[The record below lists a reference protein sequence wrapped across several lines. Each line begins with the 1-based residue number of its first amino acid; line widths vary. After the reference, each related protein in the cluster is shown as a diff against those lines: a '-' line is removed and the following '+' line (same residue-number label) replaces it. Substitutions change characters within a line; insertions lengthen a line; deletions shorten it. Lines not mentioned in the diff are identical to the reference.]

1 MKSVLSP
8 PFLRLVL
15 FAALP
20 QETAGFMRRTG
31 PWSRLAASPCPAWTS
46 ERKDCSLLLVRTGM
60 GMHRLPRLFEWAAAQ
75 RGCDLVVS
83 FGFGGGLTPELQVGD
98 LCLCNR
104 FFRWSPDESTIE
116 PDGLAMDGRVCERI
130 LKAFHAVRT
139 CVDVTTPRVASKS
152 EIGRHLNPL
161 TGGSPALVDMES
173 HTLAQLAHE
182 ASIPFVTLRSISDTL
197 DDKLDFDLS
206 SIADGQ
212 GNIRIRQFAAMV
224 LRRPCLLRSFL
235 HLWRDSRK
243 AALSLSEAAA
253 ALVSLPA
260 DQIRAILET
269 SRVTPWKMGALE
281 GSQNAWV

>member
-1 MKSVLSP
+1 MKSVPCP

-20 QETAGFMRRTG
+20 QETADFMRRTG

-60 GMHRLPRLFEWAAAQ
+60 GMQRLPRLFKWAAAQ
-75 RGCDLVVS
+75 RGCDLIVS

-104 FFRWSPDESTIE
+104 FCRWNPERSTID
-116 PDGLAMDGRVCERI
+116 PGGLAMDGRVCKQF
-130 LKAFHAVRT
+130 LKASHAVRT
-139 CVDVTTPRVASKS
+139 CVDVTTPRVASKA

-182 ASIPFVTLRSISDTL
+182 ASIPFVTLRSVSDTL
-197 DDKLDFDLS
+197 HDELDFDLS

-212 GNIRIRQFAAMV
+212 GNVRVPQFAATV
-224 LRRPCLLRSFL
+224 LRRPGLLRSFL
-235 HLWRDSRK
+235 RLWRDSRQ
-243 AALSLSEAAA
+243 ASLSLGEATA

-269 SRVTPWKMGALE
+269 SRVTPWTMRTLE
-281 GSQNAWV
+281 GSQNARA